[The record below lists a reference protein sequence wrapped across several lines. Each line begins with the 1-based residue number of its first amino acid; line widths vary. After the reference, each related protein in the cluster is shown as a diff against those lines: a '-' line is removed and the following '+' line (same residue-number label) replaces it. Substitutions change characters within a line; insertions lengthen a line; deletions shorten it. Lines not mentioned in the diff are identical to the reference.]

1 MAVYHTVMEA
11 YNITTKNAS
20 DQLQKKLKMHEGKH
34 SERCAASNNLF
45 VPENPRK
52 KCTGF
57 SYFGP
62 KLYNM
67 VPKYIIHSSLLS
79 VFGLNAT
86 STYDSYLPLIFGRFA
101 LI

>member
-20 DQLQKKLKMHEGKH
+20 DQLTKKLKMHKGKH
-34 SERCAASNNLF
+34 SERCAAINALF

-52 KCTGF
+52 KCKDF

-67 VPKYIIHSSLLS
+67 VPKYIKEAKTTDDFKIKLKEWIWEKIH
-79 VFGLNAT
+79 
-86 STYDSYLPLIFGRFA
+86 
-101 LI
+101 

>member
-1 MAVYHTVMEA
+1 
-11 YNITTKNAS
+11 
-20 DQLQKKLKMHEGKH
+20 MHKGKH
-34 SERCAASNNLF
+34 SERCAVNNDLF

-67 VPKYIIHSSLLS
+67 VPKYIKEAKTMDDFKIKLKEWIWEKIH
-79 VFGLNAT
+79 
-86 STYDSYLPLIFGRFA
+86 
-101 LI
+101 